1 MLAQL
6 PLFLRLSLRV
16 STCICAAA
24 ALAACGSLNNASQRI
39 GGIVTPYKVEV
50 VQGNFVSKEQVQALR
65 PGLSRAQVRDMLGS
79 PLVTSVFHA
88 DRYDYAFSIRRQGAD
103 VQSKRLAV
111 FFKGDMYDRHE
122 GDAMPTEAEF
132 VASLDSGRSLGKV
145 PALQAT
151 PEQLK
156 AAEPAASS
164 TPAPAAPAATAP
176 VAYPP
181 LEAPAR

>member
-6 PLFLRLSLRV
+6 SFSLRV
-16 STCICAAA
+16 CTGLAA
-24 ALAACGSLNNASQRI
+24 ALALGACGSLNNASQRI

-50 VQGNFVSKEQVQALR
+50 VQGNFVSKEQVEALR
-65 PGLSRAQVRDMLGS
+65 PGLSRAQVRDVLGT

-103 VQSKRLAV
+103 AQAKRLAV
-111 FFKGDMYDRHE
+111 FFKGDMYERHE

-132 VASLDSGRSLGKV
+132 VASLDSGRSFGKA
-145 PALQAT
+145 PALLAT

-164 TPAPAAPAATAP
+164 TPAPAAPTPAAP